1 MRGLLISVQAGLA
14 RAPDIIRFGIVAVI
28 GLIVDITVAYGASLW
43 MALVPAAALGFAAGA
58 CVNYVLHELWTFRA
72 GARQVSGARAL
83 KYAAALGA
91 TLAVRLVAV
100 AVLARIFGQG
110 QALLV
115 LVLATGLS
123 FGVNYLTSKLLV
135 FRPERSPER
144 PRNTSDKTD
153 ETL

>member
-1 MRGLLISVQAGLA
+1 
-14 RAPDIIRFGIVAVI
+14 
-28 GLIVDITVAYGASLW
+28 
-43 MALVPAAALGFAAGA
+43 
-58 CVNYVLHELWTFRA
+58 
-72 GARQVSGARAL
+72 QVSGARAL

-153 ETL
+153 ETP